1 MTDVAGDVAV
11 GVVQDQM
18 TAENI
23 EAASKHATMEN
34 AQHAYDGAVWMDKKA
49 DEYGID
55 KKAVAQKAGNAA
67 WSGAKALAKADV
79 DWGKIAGNVAAANQK

>member
-11 GVVQDQM
+11 NVVSEQM
-18 TAENI
+18 TAENV
-23 EAASKHATMEN
+23 EAASKHATKEN
-34 AQHAYDGAVWMDKKA
+34 AMKAYDGAVWMNDKA

-79 DWGKIAGNVAAANQK
+79 DWGAVGRNVAAAN